1 MNLEAFVLVRVS
13 IVIIKYYEQ
22 NQLRGK
28 KTIQPAWPNYSPSE
42 RKMWARAQSRKR
54 KEKHRS

>member
-1 MNLEAFVLVRVS
+1 MNLKTFVLVRVS

-22 NQLRGK
+22 NQLREN

-42 RKMWARAQSRKR
+42 RKMWARAQNRKR
-54 KEKHRS
+54 KET